1 MYGREFAE
9 IYDLLHHGRGK
20 DYHAEAA
27 FVADLIRARAPHAKS
42 LVDIACATGAH
53 LVAFAGLFDEVAGV
67 EISEPMVQVA
77 RKKFDGEVVHLG
89 DMRDFA
95 LGRRFDAVTC
105 MFGSIGHTMS
115 EAELDAALTCFADHL
130 NPGGVLVVDPWWF
143 AETFTEGYIAG
154 DVVEVEGLTVA
165 RVSHATRVS
174 GKSRMEVHYTV
185 ARPEGI
191 THFAETYLASLYT
204 RQQYEDAFARAG
216 FTAEYL
222 PGVQNGRGAFVAAR
236 KS

>member
-9 IYDLLHHGRGK
+9 IYDLIHRGRGK

-27 FVADLIRARAPHAKS
+27 FVADLIRARAPQARS

-53 LVAFAGLFDEVAGV
+53 LVAFAELFDEVAGV

-89 DMRDFA
+89 DMRSFD
-95 LGRRFDAVTC
+95 LGRGFDAVTC
-105 MFGSIGHTMS
+105 MFGSIGHTMA
-115 EAELDAALTCFADHL
+115 EAELDAALACFARHL

-143 AETFTEGYIAG
+143 AETFTDGYIAG

-165 RVSHATRVS
+165 RVSHATRV
-174 GKSRMEVHYTV
+174 GDKSRMEVHYTV

-204 RQQYEDAFARAG
+204 RQQYEDAFTRAG
-216 FTAEYL
+216 LTADYL
-222 PGVQNGRGAFVAAR
+222 PGVQNGRGAFVAA
-236 KS
+236 KH